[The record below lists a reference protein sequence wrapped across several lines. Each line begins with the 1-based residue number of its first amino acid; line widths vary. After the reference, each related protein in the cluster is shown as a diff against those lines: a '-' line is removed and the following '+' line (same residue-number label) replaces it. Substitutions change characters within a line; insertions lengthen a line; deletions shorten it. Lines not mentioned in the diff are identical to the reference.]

1 MSIIKSNINGRYS
14 NEQNIQSCQHSL
26 LFIFSLIAFAADI
39 PGLDDDTD
47 KLNMEECVGEN
58 YQQCLDDICLTSDEI
73 DCNSNCQ
80 SLAEDKCEQQ
90 AVD

>member
-1 MSIIKSNINGRYS
+1 
-14 NEQNIQSCQHSL
+14 
-26 LFIFSLIAFAADI
+26 
-39 PGLDDDTD
+39 
-47 KLNMEECVGEN
+47 MEECVGEN
-58 YQQCLDDICLTSDEI
+58 YQQCLDDVCLTSDEI

>member
-1 MSIIKSNINGRYS
+1 MEG
-14 NEQNIQSCQHSL
+14 IQMNKIFNLAITASF
-26 LFIFSLIAFAADI
+26 LFFSLIAFAEDI
-39 PGLDDDTD
+39 PGLDEGSD

-58 YQQCLDDICLTSDEI
+58 YQQCLDDVCLTSEEI

>member
-1 MSIIKSNINGRYS
+1 MEGILMNKIFNLTSIA
-14 NEQNIQSCQHSL
+14 CF
-26 LFIFSLIAFAADI
+26 LFFSLIAFAADI
-39 PGLDDDTD
+39 PGLDDGTD

-58 YQQCLDDICLTSDEI
+58 YQQCLDDVCLTSDEI

>member
-1 MSIIKSNINGRYS
+1 MEGILMNKIFNLVNIA
-14 NEQNIQSCQHSL
+14 CF
-26 LFIFSLIAFAADI
+26 LFFSLIAFAADI
-39 PGLDDDTD
+39 PALDEGTD

-58 YQQCLDDICLTSDEI
+58 YQQCLDDVCLTSDEI